1 MFFSWCT
8 IYHLF
13 STIFHFFKFCSCS
26 WKISVDLSFAHWFFF
41 LFVQAWFWNSLLNSL
56 IRSLYSSAPK
66 FLVIYYVL
74 YLFVELLI
82 FFCIACLIL
91 VFFFLFLI
99 LLTSVFFCS
108 SLSILKTIILNYFL
122 VISLSPFIWIQLL
135 EVYSIP
141 LVWNHISLILPD
153 SIRPV

>member
-1 MFFSWCT
+1 MFLQLENFSWSVFCSL
-8 IYHLF
+8 ILF
-13 STIFHFFKFCSCS
+13 SVCSSLVLKLSIEFFNSVIVFLSS
-26 WKISVDLSFAHWFFF
+26 KISGYLLCFISLCWTSYIF
-41 LFVQAWFWNSLLNSL
+41 LYCLLDTG
-56 IRSLYSSAPK
+56 
-66 FLVIYYVL
+66 
-74 YLFVELLI
+74 
-82 FFCIACLIL
+82 
-91 VFFFLFLI
+91 FFFLFLI